1 MLNKAAI
8 LPGKISIE
16 VVKESEENP
25 VLWDL
30 NRFSNKDP
38 RSSLYGVH
46 SNIVERGDILF
57 RFIFKFIC
65 VQNIVQHAASL

>member
-46 SNIVERGDILF
+46 WSTMGGMVGGVIWVKLSNLAPHRG
-57 RFIFKFIC
+57 
-65 VQNIVQHAASL
+65 V